1 VNARSIVRARRSA
14 TAGALMFAL
23 ASACTAAEVR
33 PDQQD
38 ALRFARADV
47 LAARRG
53 APDLL
58 ARAERA
64 RADALATADDAA
76 RSEHAERA
84 RAWLAAAV
92 AESRRIALMRAAS
105 AAEARVV
112 AAETRRAELERARV
126 ELERETERA
135 AAAASARDQLQRAL
149 RLAQG
154 DARPDGA
161 RGDWLDGARAADV
174 LRARGRLVLTAAI
187 ALGLPAER
195 AAAVAAGL
203 APRGDQRTARQRL
216 AGALAALARAESAL
230 GEARALHGG
239 PTPDERSAL
248 LELARERGLDPQE
261 TARGVVF
268 ALPAELADA
277 RLGREARAWLLRIA
291 AVLRAHPHGPVQ
303 LEVAPGPGPAS
314 AADGSAPARRSAAPG
329 ARIVVLLATVTA
341 RKRLALTES
350 SAGSGA
356 ALVLPAYAV
365 AADVRAVPPQ
375 PQACLSAP
383 HAPAR

>member
-1 VNARSIVRARRSA
+1 VNARSVARAWRSA

-23 ASACTAAEVR
+23 ASACAGAELR

-38 ALRFARADV
+38 ALSFARADV

-64 RADALATADDAA
+64 RADALAAADDAA

-154 DARPDGA
+154 DARPDDA
-161 RGDWLDGARAADV
+161 RGDRLDGARAADV
-174 LRARGRLVLTAAI
+174 LRARARLVLTAAI
-187 ALGLPAER
+187 SLALPVER
-195 AAAVAAGL
+195 AAAVSAAL

-216 AGALAALARAESAL
+216 AGALAALVQAESAL

-239 PTPDERSAL
+239 PSAHERSAL
-248 LELARERGLDPQE
+248 LELARERGLEPQE
-261 TARGVVF
+261 SARGVVF
-268 ALPAELADA
+268 TLPAELGDA

-303 LEVAPGPGPAS
+303 LEVASGAPS
-314 AADGSAPARRSAAPG
+314 APDGSARARQSAAPG
-329 ARIVVLLATVTA
+329 ARIAVLLATVIA
-341 RKRLALTES
+341 RERLAVTES

-365 AADVRAVPPQ
+365 TADVRAVPLQ